1 MANPVLEGRR
11 AAMFFAGPDGPHKQT
26 VERLVADLGFETL
39 YVGDITLARILEP
52 LGMVWITT
60 AMEMGMGRNWALS
73 VVRRET

>member
-39 YVGDITLARILEP
+39 
-52 LGMVWITT
+52 T
-60 AMEMGMGRNWALS
+60 AMEMGMGRNRALS

>member
-1 MANPVLEGRR
+1 
-11 AAMFFAGPDGPHKQT
+11 MFFAGPDGPHKQT
-26 VERLVADLGFETL
+26 VQQLVADLGFETL

-52 LGMVWITT
+52 LGMVWIHT